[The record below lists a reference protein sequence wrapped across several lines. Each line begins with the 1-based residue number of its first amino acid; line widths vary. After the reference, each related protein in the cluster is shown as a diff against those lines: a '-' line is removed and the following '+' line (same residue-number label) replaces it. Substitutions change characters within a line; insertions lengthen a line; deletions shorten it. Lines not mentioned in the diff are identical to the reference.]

1 MSRLSDQTVEL
12 MGAYIEGELDA
23 EAAAAFEA
31 QMESDPTL
39 FAEVEA
45 MRETVRQ
52 LSTLER
58 PQAPEGFSADLAA
71 RMRTRSVMA
80 RRAGA
85 GVEERWL
92 QLLSLVGIAILA
104 WLLWPQATVVVPEQR
119 EGSGSASESGADEIV
134 VPALPVGE
142 AEIDPPL
149 PSRVAGGPVMP
160 MKAIEN
166 RYEVTTELDAP
177 ALRKEIGKIV
187 ATRQLKEVEGGF
199 EVTLDPAQSDAE
211 RVRLLNLGR
220 YSVERV
226 TLPVGQRP
234 PVLLLSRP
242 AETKPKQE
250 RAP

>member
-31 QMESDPTL
+31 QMEADPAL

-52 LSTLER
+52 LSSLER
-58 PQAPEGFSADLAA
+58 PKAPEGFSADLAA
-71 RMRTRSVMA
+71 RMRTRSVTA
-80 RRAGA
+80 RRGGA
-85 GVEERWL
+85 GLEERWL
-92 QLLSLVGIAILA
+92 QLLLLGAVAMLT
-104 WLLWPQATVVVPEQR
+104 WLLWSFGRPAAPEK
-119 EGSGSASESGADEIV
+119 EAPSGSGSGSAEEEIV

-142 AEIDPPL
+142 LEIDPPL
-149 PSRVAGGPVMP
+149 PSRVAGGPVMQ

-166 RYEVTTELDAP
+166 RYEVVTELDEKSLQTE
-177 ALRKEIGKIV
+177 LRKVVGE
-187 ATRQLKEVEGGF
+187 RQVRAVEGGF
-199 EVTLDPAQSDAE
+199 EVTLDAAQSDAE

-226 TLPVGQRP
+226 TLPAGQRP
-234 PVLLLSRP
+234 PILLRARP
-242 AETKPKQE
+242 VKQQ
-250 RAP
+250 P